1 MINLKLFFSFQNLTL
16 KYCKKAN
23 ILNTN
28 LTNLIDY
35 NENFLAND
43 ERHNIVKLI
52 QYFANK
58 IKNQDADQVDKK
70 LLEMIE
76 PEIIKT
82 IGFIE

>member
-1 MINLKLFFSFQNLTL
+1 M